1 MRGSIQHRPDRPAP
15 WRARYRGP
23 DARHHSKSF
32 DRKIDAERWL
42 RAALAK
48 VDRGEWVDP
57 NHGHLGWTDYS
68 TQLMA
73 GRIHLSARTL
83 ETDRRCHQRAGPWI
97 GDVPLSRLTP
107 ELLRQM
113 MAELTA
119 SGYAPETVAK
129 TMRWVRLTLNQA
141 VRDRRILSSP
151 AQGLRLPQVRRSDM
165 RLLDPTDVETLADA
179 LPVRYGSL
187 AIVAAYTGLRWG
199 ELAGLRVAD
208 IDMLRRRLTVRSAL
222 IEASSQPLQLGP
234 PKSAASEQTITL
246 PQVVIERLARH
257 LEQHPPVD
265 GMVWTTQRGGFLRRG
280 SFGRIWRRAV
290 AESVGAPCRIHDLRH
305 SHASWLIA
313 AGEHPKVIQ
322 TRLGHSSIQV
332 TMDRYGHLMDG
343 LDDQTADRLDALAQ
357 SSRGPGVAQEAKP
370 IDINTRRNPS

>member
-1 MRGSIQHRPDRPAP
+1 MRGSIQHRPNRPAP

-23 DARHHSKSF
+23 DGRHHSRSF

-42 RAALAK
+42 RVALTK

-57 NHGHLGWTDYS
+57 EQGHIGWADYS
-68 TQLMA
+68 VQLLA
-73 GRIHLSARTL
+73 GRIHLSARTI
-83 ETDRRCHQRAGPWI
+83 ETDRRCHERAVPWI
-97 GDVPLSRLTP
+97 GDVSVSRLTP
-107 ELLRQM
+107 ELLRRM

-165 RLLDPTDVETLADA
+165 RLLDAIEVDVLAAA
-179 LPVRYGSL
+179 LPGRYGSL

-208 IDMLRRRLTVRSAL
+208 VDMLRRRLTVRSAL
-222 IEASSQPLQLGP
+222 IEASGQTPRLGI
-234 PKSAASEQTITL
+234 PKSSTSERTITL
-246 PQVVIERLARH
+246 PQVVIEALARH
-257 LEQHPPVD
+257 LERHPPAD
-265 GMVWTTQRGGFLRRG
+265 GMVWTTQQGGFLRRG
-280 SFGRIWRRAV
+280 SFGRIWRQAV

-305 SHASWLIA
+305 THASWLIA

-332 TMDRYGHLMDG
+332 TIDRYGHLMDG
-343 LDDQTADRLDALAQ
+343 LDDQTADRLDAIAQ
-357 SSRGPGVAQEAKP
+357 SARGPGVAQADRRLDP
-370 IDINTRRNPS
+370 QTRRNPR